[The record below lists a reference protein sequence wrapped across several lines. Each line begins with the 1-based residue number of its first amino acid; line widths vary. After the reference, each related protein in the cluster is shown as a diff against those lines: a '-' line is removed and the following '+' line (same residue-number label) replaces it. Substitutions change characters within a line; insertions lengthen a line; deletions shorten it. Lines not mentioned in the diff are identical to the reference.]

1 MFGIKL
7 FYVRMLILQPTTS
20 VGFLFKGANMPK
32 DLTVTALAMW
42 GLFAL
47 GVIVGTCYCYYSD
60 NHIDEKLG
68 GSKGKIKLSA
78 AIISGV
84 FLSLLSIKVAKMDI
98 PGIELAAV
106 AAFLAAS
113 GQTVVAT
120 LVALLPEMMSKK
132 LRGAMGIKEE
142 DVQ

>member
-1 MFGIKL
+1 
-7 FYVRMLILQPTTS
+7 
-20 VGFLFKGANMPK
+20 MPK

-68 GSKGKIKLSA
+68 VRKGKVKLSA

-98 PGIELAAV
+98 PGIELAAA

-113 GQTVVAT
+113 GQSLVAT
-120 LVALLPEMMSKK
+120 LVALLPEAISKK
-132 LRGAMGIKEE
+132 LRSAMGIKEE
-142 DVQ
+142 LDK

>member
-1 MFGIKL
+1 ML
-7 FYVRMLILQPTTS
+7 FYYQNL
-20 VGFLFKGANMPK
+20 GGDMPK
-32 DLTVTALAMW
+32 ELTVTALAMW

-47 GVIVGTCYCYYSD
+47 GVIVGTCYCYYSE
-60 NHIDEKLG
+60 NHLDEKLG
-68 GSKGKIKLSA
+68 VSKGKVKLSA

-98 PGIELAAV
+98 PGIELAAA

-120 LVALLPEMMSKK
+120 LVALLPGAISKK
-132 LRGAMGIKEE
+132 LRSAMGINEE
-142 DVQ
+142 PDK

>member
-1 MFGIKL
+1 
-7 FYVRMLILQPTTS
+7 
-20 VGFLFKGANMPK
+20 MPNE
-32 DLTVTALAMW
+32 LTVTTLAMW

-68 GSKGKIKLSA
+68 VSKGKVKLSA

-84 FLSLLSIKVAKMDI
+84 FLSLLSIKVAKMEI

-106 AAFLAAS
+106 AAFLAAC
-113 GQTVVAT
+113 GQT
-120 LVALLPEMMSKK
+120 LVATFVALVPEFMAAK
-132 LRGAMGIKEE
+132 LRSAMGIKEE
-142 DVQ
+142 SDK

>member
-1 MFGIKL
+1 
-7 FYVRMLILQPTTS
+7 
-20 VGFLFKGANMPK
+20 MPNE
-32 DLTVTALAMW
+32 LTVTALAMW

-68 GSKGKIKLSA
+68 VSKGKIKLSA

-98 PGIELAAV
+98 PGIELAAA

-113 GQTVVAT
+113 GQTLVAT
-120 LVALLPEMMSKK
+120 FVALVPEFMAAK
-132 LRGAMGIKEE
+132 LRKYMGIKEE
-142 DVQ
+142 DAQ

>member
-1 MFGIKL
+1 
-7 FYVRMLILQPTTS
+7 
-20 VGFLFKGANMPK
+20 MPK

-68 GSKGKIKLSA
+68 VSKGKVKLSA
-78 AIISGV
+78 AIISGI

-98 PGIELAAV
+98 PGIELAA
-106 AAFLAAS
+106 AGAFLAAS
-113 GQTVVAT
+113 GQTVVVT
-120 LVALLPEMMSKK
+120 LVGSLPEFMSKK
-132 LRGAMGIKEE
+132 LRKFMGIEE
-142 DVQ
+142 NIK

>member
-1 MFGIKL
+1 
-7 FYVRMLILQPTTS
+7 
-20 VGFLFKGANMPK
+20 MPK

-68 GSKGKIKLSA
+68 VSKGKIKLSA

-84 FLSLLSIKVAKMDI
+84 FYSLKYMLTSLLK
-98 PGIELAAV
+98 LANI
-106 AAFLAAS
+106 S
-113 GQTVVAT
+113 
-120 LVALLPEMMSKK
+120 LLF
-132 LRGAMGIKEE
+132 
-142 DVQ
+142 

>member
-1 MFGIKL
+1 
-7 FYVRMLILQPTTS
+7 
-20 VGFLFKGANMPK
+20 MPK

-68 GSKGKIKLSA
+68 VSKGKVKLSA

-84 FLSLLSIKVAKMDI
+84 FYSLKYMLTSLLKLANILSL
-98 PGIELAAV
+98 
-106 AAFLAAS
+106 F
-113 GQTVVAT
+113 
-120 LVALLPEMMSKK
+120 
-132 LRGAMGIKEE
+132 
-142 DVQ
+142 

>member
-1 MFGIKL
+1 
-7 FYVRMLILQPTTS
+7 
-20 VGFLFKGANMPK
+20 MPK

-68 GSKGKIKLSA
+68 VSKGKIKLSA

-84 FLSLLSIKVAKMDI
+84 FFI
-98 PGIELAAV
+98 PAIYQSCQNGNTRYRACRSGCVFGGIWANGGGN
-106 AAFLAAS
+106 FS
-113 GQTVVAT
+113 GITAR
-120 LVALLPEMMSKK
+120 SHF
-132 LRGAMGIKEE
+132 
-142 DVQ
+142 

>member
-1 MFGIKL
+1 
-7 FYVRMLILQPTTS
+7 
-20 VGFLFKGANMPK
+20 MPQN
-32 DLTVTALAMW
+32 LTVTALAMW

-68 GSKGKIKLSA
+68 VRKGKVKLSA

-142 DVQ
+142 DAQ

>member
-1 MFGIKL
+1 
-7 FYVRMLILQPTTS
+7 
-20 VGFLFKGANMPK
+20 MPK

-68 GSKGKIKLSA
+68 VSKGKIKLSV

-84 FLSLLSIKVAKMDI
+84 FLLSKLIINNYVDI
-98 PGIELAAV
+98 
-106 AAFLAAS
+106 
-113 GQTVVAT
+113 
-120 LVALLPEMMSKK
+120 ALETW
-132 LRGAMGIKEE
+132 
-142 DVQ
+142 

>member
-1 MFGIKL
+1 
-7 FYVRMLILQPTTS
+7 
-20 VGFLFKGANMPK
+20 MPK

-68 GSKGKIKLSA
+68 VSKGKIKLSA

-84 FLSLLSIKVAKMDI
+84 FYFLKYMLTPLLKLGNIS
-98 PGIELAAV
+98 PL
-106 AAFLAAS
+106 FLK
-113 GQTVVAT
+113 
-120 LVALLPEMMSKK
+120 EK
-132 LRGAMGIKEE
+132 L
-142 DVQ
+142 

>member
-1 MFGIKL
+1 
-7 FYVRMLILQPTTS
+7 
-20 VGFLFKGANMPK
+20 MPK

-68 GSKGKIKLSA
+68 VSKGKIKLSA

-84 FLSLLSIKVAKMDI
+84 FFLFLKYMLTSLLK
-98 PGIELAAV
+98 LANISPL
-106 AAFLAAS
+106 FLK
-113 GQTVVAT
+113 
-120 LVALLPEMMSKK
+120 EK
-132 LRGAMGIKEE
+132 L
-142 DVQ
+142 

>member
-1 MFGIKL
+1 
-7 FYVRMLILQPTTS
+7 
-20 VGFLFKGANMPK
+20 MPK

-68 GSKGKIKLSA
+68 VSKGKVKLSA

-98 PGIELAAV
+98 PGIELAAA

-113 GQTVVAT
+113 GQTIVAT
-120 LVALLPEMMSKK
+120 VVALLPEAISKK
-132 LRGAMGIKEE
+132 MRGALGITEE
-142 DVQ
+142 PSK

>member
-1 MFGIKL
+1 
-7 FYVRMLILQPTTS
+7 
-20 VGFLFKGANMPK
+20 MPK

-68 GSKGKIKLSA
+68 VSKGKIKLSA

-84 FLSLLSIKVAKMDI
+84 FLSLLSIKVAKMEI
-98 PGIELAAV
+98 PGIELAAA

-113 GQTVVAT
+113 GPTVVAT
-120 LVALLPEMMSKK
+120 VVALLPEAISKKMRIAMGIEENIVATAAALLPEFMPKK
-132 LRGAMGIKEE
+132 LRKFMGIEE
-142 DVQ
+142 PDK